1 MRPQYFLATPCRP
14 TDPLVGDY
22 KGQPAATRWKV
33 VANQCGTGGGPFQW
47 FHQYY
52 RSFRMC
58 HMSLMNIFSSWT
70 DAPPVMTAPASLRVS
85 TSPRDSP
92 RTTSPWTWR

>member
-22 KGQPAATRWKV
+22 KGQPAATRWRV
-33 VANQCGTGGGPFQW
+33 TALQCGTGGGPFQW

-52 RSFRMC
+52 RSFK
-58 HMSLMNIFSSWT
+58 
-70 DAPPVMTAPASLRVS
+70 
-85 TSPRDSP
+85 
-92 RTTSPWTWR
+92 